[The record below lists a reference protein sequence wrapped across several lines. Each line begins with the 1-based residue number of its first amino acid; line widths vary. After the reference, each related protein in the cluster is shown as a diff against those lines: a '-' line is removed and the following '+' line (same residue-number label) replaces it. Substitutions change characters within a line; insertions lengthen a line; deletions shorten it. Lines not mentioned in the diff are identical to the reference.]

1 MRLLT
6 FLFALLGVLPFVV
19 LGIVITKIFRWRRLN
34 EWLVIF
40 WSRLLCY
47 IVGLEIKIYGQKPAS
62 PVMIVANHVSWLD
75 IPIIHSFLLV
85 GFVAKKEI
93 KYWPILGWLA
103 MAGDSVFHQRGSNTS
118 RKTVLEQLK
127 KRMLKGRSVA
137 IFPEGTVTDGSYLRP
152 FHRQLIHAAVVTE
165 TPVVPVAIKFLTA
178 NGQRN
183 HKVAFIDDETFMR
196 HVVRILKLPQTTVEI
211 HCGPPL
217 NDYAAGTRAVTS
229 MAQHYIEQELYKND
243 YIQAGA

>member
-6 FLFALLGVLPFVV
+6 FLFALLGVLPLVV
-19 LGIVITKIFRWRRLN
+19 FGIIIAKIFRWRQFN
-34 EWLVIF
+34 QWLVTF
-40 WSRLLCY
+40 WSRFLCH
-47 IVGLEIKIYGQKPAS
+47 IIGLEIKIYGQKPTS

-75 IPIIHSFLLV
+75 IPIIHSFILA

-118 RKTVLEQLK
+118 RKSVLQQLK
-127 KRMLKGRSVA
+127 KRLQNGRSVV

-152 FHRQLIHAAVVTE
+152 FHRQLIHAAVVSQ
-165 TPVVPVAIKFLTA
+165 TPVVPVAIKFL
-178 NGQRN
+178 NGDGKRN
-183 HKVAFIDDETFMR
+183 KNVIFIDDETFMR
-196 HVVRILKLPQTTVEI
+196 HVFRILKLPQTTVEI
-211 HCGPPL
+211 HCGPAL
-217 NDYAAGTRAVTS
+217 IDYAAGTRAMTA
-229 MAQHYIEQELYKND
+229 MAHHYIEQTLYKND